1 MVNED
6 MLQRERGV
14 GGGGGGGGEGQ
25 RGGKGGA
32 EEESTNILH
41 KNRMQK
47 RTKRNAHNL
56 QNNE

>member
-14 GGGGGGGGEGQ
+14 GGGGGQ

-56 QNNE
+56 QNND